1 MPIYEYEPVDW
12 DCMICKG
19 RFEALQRVD
28 EDSLT
33 VCPTCGMDCRR
44 VVSQIQ
50 VRTRKHHGA
59 DHAGRKGFTTY
70 KKSQKGVWEKVGGE
84 GVDAIVGQPEDVAAI
99 EAEKK
104 PKKKIDLDNMS

>member
-1 MPIYEYEPVDW
+1 VPIYEYEPVDW

-28 EDSLT
+28 EDPLT
-33 VCPTCGMDCRR
+33 VCPTCGIDCRR

-59 DHAGRKGFTTY
+59 DHAGQKGFTTY
-70 KKSQKGVWEKVGGE
+70 KKTQKGVWEKVGGE

-104 PKKKIDLDNMS
+104 PKKKIDLDKMS